1 MDTRLV
7 IDVSGLS
14 VTYGAGPDA
23 AKAVNDMTFS
33 VEKGEAF
40 GLVGESGSGKTTT
53 AMALLGLLKPPARI
67 IAGQIQVNGVDIAT
81 ASETTLRAMRWN
93 EIALIPQGAMN
104 ALNPVIRVGKQIREC
119 FVAHGTGQSARRLKP
134 QIVALL
140 ASVELRPEVYDMF
153 PHELSGGMKQRVC
166 IAMATALSPAV
177 IVADE
182 PTSSLDVI
190 VQRQV
195 VESIRRVQ
203 AKLEAALLFIG
214 HDLALQA
221 QVVDRI
227 GVMHR
232 GRLVE
237 LGPTQAVFARPTH
250 WYTRLLIAAVPP
262 LPGRVAPRA
271 IDVRDIVGR
280 DEADADASA
289 DVSLTEVGP
298 GHYAAVAP

>member
-1 MDTRLV
+1 MKPRSV
-7 IDVSGLS
+7 IEVANLS
-14 VTYGAGPDA
+14 VTYGTGPA
-23 AKAVNDMTFS
+23 AVEAVKQLTFS

-67 IAGQIQVNGVDIAT
+67 ADGEIRVNGVDIAS
-81 ASETTLRAMRWN
+81 ASDTTLRALRWK

-104 ALNPVIRVGKQIREC
+104 ALNPVLRVGKQIREC
-119 FVAHGTGQSARRLKP
+119 FVAHGEQQSARRLKAE
-134 QIVALL
+134 IIALL

-166 IAMATALSPAV
+166 IAMATALSPDV

-195 VESIRRVQ
+195 VESIRHVQ
-203 AKLEAALLFIG
+203 ARLEAALLFIG

-237 LGPTQAVFARPTH
+237 LGSTEAVFARPAH
-250 WYTRLLIAAVPP
+250 WYTQLLIASVPP
-262 LPGRVAPRA
+262 LPGRAAPRTV
-271 IDVRDIVGR
+271 DVSAVTRR
-280 DEADADASA
+280 AADEARPA

-298 GHYAAVAP
+298 GHYAAVAR

>member
-1 MDTRLV
+1 MDTHSV
-7 IDVSGLS
+7 IDVTGLS
-14 VTYGAGPDA
+14 VAYGSGPDA
-23 AKAVNDMTFS
+23 VQAVNDMTFS

-67 IAGQIQVNGVDIAT
+67 IAGQICVNGVDITT
-81 ASETTLRAMRWN
+81 ASNTTLRAMRWKQ
-93 EIALIPQGAMN
+93 IALIPQGAMN
-104 ALNPVIRVGKQIREC
+104 ALNPVIKVGNQIREC
-119 FVAHGTGQSARRLKP
+119 FVAHGERQSRRRLKP
-134 QIVALL
+134 QIIALL

-166 IAMATALSPAV
+166 IAMATALHPDV

-190 VQRQV
+190 VQRQI
-195 VESIRRVQ
+195 VESIRHVQ
-203 AKLEAALLFIG
+203 ATLGAALLFIG

-237 LGPTQAVFARPTH
+237 LGPTKAVFENPTH

-262 LPGRVAPRA
+262 LPGRAAPRA
-271 IDVRDIVGR
+271 VDVSDIIGR
-280 DEADADASA
+280 EEAERGPA
-289 DVSLTEVGP
+289 DVALTEVGP
-298 GHYAAVAP
+298 GHYAAVAS